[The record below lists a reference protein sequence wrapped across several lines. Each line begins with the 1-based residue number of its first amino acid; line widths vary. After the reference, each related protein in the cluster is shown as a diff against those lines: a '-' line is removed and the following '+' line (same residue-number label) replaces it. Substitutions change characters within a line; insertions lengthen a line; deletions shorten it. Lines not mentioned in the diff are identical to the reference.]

1 MAKQQTS
8 RTPKK
13 VSRKLKQPKYK
24 SFRLHKR
31 IKHPGNALPSAWN
44 ILKTSTRHLL
54 QHKKLFFGIAL
65 VYLLLT
71 LVLVRGFVF
80 STDLSATKEAV
91 QEVLQGTS
99 GQLLGALSVY
109 SLLLSSNTASTQAAS
124 VYQMIFVVLTSLVV
138 IWALRQTHAK
148 QQITVKDAYYR
159 SSYPLVPFVLVLCV
173 LGLQMLPFM
182 AGAFLYN
189 ATVASGLAV
198 TGIEIILWTFLAFLL
213 ALWTAYMITATA
225 FALYIITLPDMTPLR
240 ALKSA
245 KTLVQF
251 RRWTIMRKVLF
262 LPFITVI
269 IGVVVLLPVIMFLTP
284 ASEILFLLLSAMAVP
299 FGHSY
304 MYSLYRELL

>member
-1 MAKQQTS
+1 M
-8 RTPKK
+8 
-13 VSRKLKQPKYK
+13 
-24 SFRLHKR
+24 
-31 IKHPGNALPSAWN
+31 
-44 ILKTSTRHLL
+44 
-54 QHKKLFFGIAL
+54 
-65 VYLLLT
+65 VYLVLS

-80 STDLSATKEAV
+80 STDLAATKDAV
-91 QEVLQGTS
+91 QEVLQGTA
-99 GQLLGALSVY
+99 GQFVGALTVF
-109 SLLLSSNTASTQAAS
+109 SLLLETNTASGQAAS
-124 VYQMIFVVLTSLVV
+124 VYQMVLVVLISLVV

-148 QQITVKDAYYR
+148 QLVTVKESYYR
-159 SSYPLVPFVLVLCV
+159 ATYPLVPFVLVLCV

-198 TGIEIILWTFLAFLL
+198 TGIEIVLWSFLAFLL
-213 ALWTAYMITATA
+213 AVWTAYMITATA

-245 KTLVQF
+245 RTLVQF

-262 LPFITVI
+262 LPLVTLL
-269 IGVVVLLPVIMFLTP
+269 IGAAVLLPVIMFVTP
-284 ASEILFLLLSAMAVP
+284 ASEVLFLLLSAAAVP